1 MNFEDRTCALLSP
14 TGSDHGNV
22 CYFGF
27 PLYYLQMPQVKTVFD
42 KLLPLFGEERLQG
55 HPVLAREVEFH
66 EGASLIGSAVV
77 IPPPAKQRLPQ
88 SRIH

>member
-27 PLYYLQMPQVKTVFD
+27 PLYYLQTPQVQAAFER
-42 KLLPLFGEERLQG
+42 LLEIFGE
-55 HPVLAREVEFH
+55 
-66 EGASLIGSAVV
+66 
-77 IPPPAKQRLPQ
+77 
-88 SRIH
+88 